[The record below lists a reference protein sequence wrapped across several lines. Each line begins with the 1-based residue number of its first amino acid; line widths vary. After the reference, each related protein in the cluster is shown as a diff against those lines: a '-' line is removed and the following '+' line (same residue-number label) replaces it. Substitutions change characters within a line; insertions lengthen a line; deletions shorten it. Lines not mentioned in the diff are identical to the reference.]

1 MKLDLMFATVVAA
14 VTCAGLASL
23 IGATPG
29 LAARQHL
36 NRYDYQA
43 NQRRPQ
49 WHRPSAV
56 TAPLNTPGKMIRR
69 TKHVHRT

>member
-1 MKLDLMFATVVAA
+1 MKLDLMLATVVAA

-23 IGATPG
+23 IAATPG
-29 LAARQHL
+29 LAGRQHL

-43 NQRRPQ
+43 NQGRPQ

-56 TAPLNTPGKMIRR
+56 TAPLSTPGKMIRR
-69 TKHVHRT
+69 TRHLRRT